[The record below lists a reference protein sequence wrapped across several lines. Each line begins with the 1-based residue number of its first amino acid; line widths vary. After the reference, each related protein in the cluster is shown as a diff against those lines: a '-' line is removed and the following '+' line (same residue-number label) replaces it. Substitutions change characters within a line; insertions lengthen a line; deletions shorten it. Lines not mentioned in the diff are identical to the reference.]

1 MTMELSASLAIGLL
15 LLACACAGSP
25 AAKRQDEAAPVFD
38 AYVEHR
44 ADDCAARAASAR
56 CLDESHWQYRIGDR
70 VLRTHDELRSEL
82 RALGHRFP
90 ESDDEHGFFSTVTL
104 QMRPQA
110 DASYASV
117 QRLIQLAAA
126 AGIVRLYFPL
136 ATDPQATRRA
146 QPAGSYSPGDPELR
160 VALHWDDHNRRTKI
174 QIGNSFLQDA
184 AELRAA
190 IASAFA
196 AAGDRPL
203 TLVVDAAALVPWSE
217 VARVIGMAPGARL
230 EFAFGQRFQ

>member
-1 MTMELSASLAIGLL
+1 LL

-56 CLDESHWQYRIGDR
+56 CLDESHWQYRIADR

-117 QRLIQLAAA
+117 QRLVQLAAA
-126 AGIVRLYFPL
+126 AGIVRLQLSAAADAEVTP
-136 ATDPQATRRA
+136 RA
-146 QPAGSYSPGDPELR
+146 QASGSPSPGDPEFR
-160 VALHWDDHNRRTKI
+160 VALHWDDQNRRTRI
-174 QIGNSFLQDA
+174 EIRSGFVQDA

-190 IASAFA
+190 IGSAFT

-203 TLVVDAAALVPWSE
+203 TLVIDAAALVPWSE
-217 VARVIGMAPGARL
+217 VTRVLGMAPGAHL

>member
-1 MTMELSASLAIGLL
+1 MTMEPSASLAIGLL

-38 AYVEHR
+38 AFVEHR
-44 ADDCAARAASAR
+44 ADDCAARGASAR

-117 QRLIQLAAA
+117 QRLVQLAAA
-126 AGIVRLYFPL
+126 AGIVRLQVSAAADAEVTP
-136 ATDPQATRRA
+136 RA
-146 QPAGSYSPGDPELR
+146 PASGSPSPGDPELR
-160 VALHWDDHNRRTKI
+160 VALHWDDQNRRTKI
-174 QIGNSFLQDA
+174 QIGNTFLQDA

-190 IASAFA
+190 IASAFT

-203 TLVVDAAALVPWSE
+203 TLVIDAASLVPWSE
-217 VARVIGMAPGARL
+217 VTRVLGMAPGLHL